1 MEEVHLWRGTPEQR
15 ALRSSCR
22 KFGQFRYLDQQLGH
36 PDWTGKTVLDFGGNQ
51 GNLLVDS
58 NSRIRPQDYYCV
70 DVIKEAID
78 EGRRQFPEAHWVHY
92 DRYNCSFNPEGTVDI
107 PIPELEVAFD
117 FIVAYSVFTHIAREE
132 MHDLVGQLRARLKP
146 WGTLAFT
153 FIDPHHSS
161 WPATYPGNNL
171 RWRLESARG
180 TETSTDVAGL
190 LEKGRGAAWCALVE
204 GTELY
209 VESDGIDG
217 LRRLMTYHVFYTAEF
232 LQQEYPDAK
241 ILPPV
246 NGEMQAC
253 CLLRRAASAP

>member
-1 MEEVHLWRGTPEQR
+1 
-15 ALRSSCR
+15 
-22 KFGQFRYLDQQLGH
+22 
-36 PDWTGKTVLDFGGNQ
+36 
-51 GNLLVDS
+51 
-58 NSRIRPQDYYCV
+58 V
-70 DVIKEAID
+70 DVVKEAID

-107 PIPELEVAFD
+107 PIPELGVEFD

-171 RWRLESARG
+171 RWRLESARAA
-180 TETSTDVAGL
+180 ETSIDVPGL
-190 LEKGRGAAWCALVE
+190 LEKGRGAAWCALVD

-217 LRRLMTYHVFYTAEF
+217 LRQLMTYHVFYTAEF
-232 LQQEYPDAK
+232 LQQEFPDAK

-246 NGEMQAC
+246 QGEMQGC
-253 CLLRRAASAP
+253 CLLRRAASAT